1 MEINMQLAWNYYVA
15 LNEPDLEMF
24 YLLAV
29 FFLLEHLQMCWVV
42 PTWETVESPGLSS
55 AWAPEH
61 SFWQSI
67 GHRQESL

>member
-1 MEINMQLAWNYYVA
+1 MQLAWNYYVA

-55 AWAPEH
+55 A
-61 SFWQSI
+61 
-67 GHRQESL
+67 